1 MAEHGVACKDCRY
14 AVGDDKSF
22 LTGQMECH
30 RFPPTQKGPDGFA
43 KVSPS
48 SWCAEFRGL
57 FRDTM
62 GTEMGET

>member
-1 MAEHGVACKDCRY
+1 MAEEGVACKDCRY

-30 RFPPTQKGPDGFA
+30 RYPPTQKGPDGFA

-48 SWCAEFRGL
+48 SWCAEFRAS
-57 FRDTM
+57 DAD
-62 GTEMGET
+62 